1 MNYHR
6 WPPSIVKMPASSA
19 NQSGD
24 RLLNGVTRCAG
35 RKSGFR
41 GGRGEKYVKLR
52 YRPQVEERYLKRQ
65 SFHPN

>member
-41 GGRGEKYVKLR
+41 GGRGE
-52 YRPQVEERYLKRQ
+52 
-65 SFHPN
+65 NM